1 MRIFIYLIFQFVFFT
16 VFGQNP
22 SSRLMFNY
30 LTIEEGLPNNKV
42 NSINMD
48 DRGFVWVATNDGIAR
63 FDGLEVKSYSLTDY
77 SLSANQVR
85 TGLVNKIMIDE
96 GKILVGAYS
105 LFYYNKIS
113 DKFENYPF
121 RNETV
126 PLKRIRTM
134 EKDEKNTIWI
144 GDQTGLY
151 SIEASDKDSLLFYPY
166 TQSGSI
172 DINSILPLGDSLLI
186 GTRNLGMLWFDVKEK
201 KFSQFLP
208 FYDIQNKNIALC
220 LFEENGTIWAGTNN
234 NGIFKINLEDNQV
247 DHLYL
252 VSEYDISNRI
262 RDILKNTDGNIW
274 IGSRGGLFVQEA
286 NSNEIKL
293 CAESNHPYSKLS
305 SNSIYD
311 IFIDKDQSIWLG
323 TFSGGVNYANLK
335 RKPFGHFSAQQKGPN
350 FLSNNIISCFYEDK
364 NGNIYIG
371 TDSGGLNYLNR
382 EKEEFTYYVHNSN
395 DPNSISNDGINAIIG
410 EVSGNIWIATS
421 AGGLNYFNPNTQTFK
436 YFMHD
441 PDDPSSINNNNIN
454 SLVVDKDQNLW
465 IASSTGIDFLPHG
478 QTIFQHKYV
487 GAIDFLYQSK
497 DGRLWAGMS
506 GNGIYYYNTLTDA
519 FESFFGEFINS
530 SVRSMLID
538 SENNL
543 WSGGNKGIVF
553 VNTTDSTSYYYST
566 LNGLPT
572 NLIMGIQE
580 DEQKNLWVS
589 TSSGLLKCEGAISQ
603 PSNLSF
609 RKYSLADG
617 IQSNQ
622 FYPYS
627 YLKSTKNELFFG
639 GINGFNVFYPEQ
651 IKENNIPP
659 KLAFTGLK
667 LFNKPVQVGQEI
679 EGKVILT
686 KPLDETQNI
695 DLSYKHRV
703 VTFDFVALH
712 YANPKQNIY
721 RYKLSPL
728 EKDWNYTTAER
739 SDATYTNLDGGD
751 YTFEV
756 EAANSDGFWSKDQ
769 LKLSIKVSPPF
780 WQTPWFI
787 LMSILLLVLVIVSY
801 YLYRITAL
809 KRYSSVL
816 ENEVSARTEEVRKS
830 KTLIEDDYQR
840 FMLLSD
846 FGNKITST
854 LDQKSIL
861 SMVSEYVNVL
871 INVDYLGIGKVDL
884 NKQKIIYPSTRM
896 GDKDY
901 ESFSISLNEKDN
913 CAVDCLNKQAP
924 IYSNNIPTDYP
935 ELIETIKKVSN
946 IAPGSLICIPLT
958 VENEKIGV
966 LTVFNEKR
974 STFNEKHITL
984 LQTLSYYV
992 AIALSNSNTYA
1003 ALSNQTKV
1011 LSEMNTELVNRQLFI
1026 EKQQEELIQQKEAL
1040 QELNLMKDKFFS
1052 IIAHDLK
1059 SPFQALLGFTSV
1071 LENEYH
1077 STKDE
1082 TRQTYIGYISN
1093 SAQNIFNLL
1102 TNLLTWS
1109 QSQTSKIESDPMVF
1123 NLREE
1128 VNQTIELLSN
1138 NSGNK
1143 SIFVRN
1149 EVNSSIQVNA
1159 DKNMTETIL
1168 RNIISNAIKFTP
1180 AKGEVSISAEK
1191 MESIVRVA
1199 IKDSGIGITEADMK
1213 NLFKIDKSISRAGTS
1228 GESGTG
1234 LGLLICKEF
1243 VEKNGGE
1250 ISVESNLNRGTTFY
1264 FTLKSAN

>member
-105 LFYYNKIS
+105 LFYYNKLS

-134 EKDEKNTIWI
+134 EKDERNTIWI

-382 EKEEFTYYVHNSN
+382 EKEEFTYYIHNSN

-487 GAIDFLYQSK
+487 GAIDFLYQSI

-580 DEQKNLWVS
+580 DEQK
-589 TSSGLLKCEGAISQ
+589 
-603 PSNLSF
+603 
-609 RKYSLADG
+609 
-617 IQSNQ
+617 
-622 FYPYS
+622 
-627 YLKSTKNELFFG
+627 
-639 GINGFNVFYPEQ
+639 
-651 IKENNIPP
+651 
-659 KLAFTGLK
+659 
-667 LFNKPVQVGQEI
+667 
-679 EGKVILT
+679 
-686 KPLDETQNI
+686 
-695 DLSYKHRV
+695 
-703 VTFDFVALH
+703 
-712 YANPKQNIY
+712 IY
-721 RYKLSPL
+721 
-728 EKDWNYTTAER
+728 
-739 SDATYTNLDGGD
+739 G
-751 YTFEV
+751 
-756 EAANSDGFWSKDQ
+756 
-769 LKLSIKVSPPF
+769 
-780 WQTPWFI
+780 
-787 LMSILLLVLVIVSY
+787 
-801 YLYRITAL
+801 
-809 KRYSSVL
+809 
-816 ENEVSARTEEVRKS
+816 
-830 KTLIEDDYQR
+830 
-840 FMLLSD
+840 
-846 FGNKITST
+846 
-854 LDQKSIL
+854 
-861 SMVSEYVNVL
+861 
-871 INVDYLGIGKVDL
+871 
-884 NKQKIIYPSTRM
+884 
-896 GDKDY
+896 
-901 ESFSISLNEKDN
+901 
-913 CAVDCLNKQAP
+913 
-924 IYSNNIPTDYP
+924 
-935 ELIETIKKVSN
+935 
-946 IAPGSLICIPLT
+946 
-958 VENEKIGV
+958 
-966 LTVFNEKR
+966 
-974 STFNEKHITL
+974 
-984 LQTLSYYV
+984 
-992 AIALSNSNTYA
+992 
-1003 ALSNQTKV
+1003 
-1011 LSEMNTELVNRQLFI
+1011 
-1026 EKQQEELIQQKEAL
+1026 
-1040 QELNLMKDKFFS
+1040 
-1052 IIAHDLK
+1052 
-1059 SPFQALLGFTSV
+1059 
-1071 LENEYH
+1071 
-1077 STKDE
+1077 
-1082 TRQTYIGYISN
+1082 
-1093 SAQNIFNLL
+1093 
-1102 TNLLTWS
+1102 
-1109 QSQTSKIESDPMVF
+1109 
-1123 NLREE
+1123 
-1128 VNQTIELLSN
+1128 
-1138 NSGNK
+1138 
-1143 SIFVRN
+1143 
-1149 EVNSSIQVNA
+1149 
-1159 DKNMTETIL
+1159 
-1168 RNIISNAIKFTP
+1168 
-1180 AKGEVSISAEK
+1180 
-1191 MESIVRVA
+1191 
-1199 IKDSGIGITEADMK
+1199 
-1213 NLFKIDKSISRAGTS
+1213 
-1228 GESGTG
+1228 
-1234 LGLLICKEF
+1234 
-1243 VEKNGGE
+1243 
-1250 ISVESNLNRGTTFY
+1250 
-1264 FTLKSAN
+1264 